1 MCHKI
6 IIFNKNN
13 YRDSRTL
20 ESITQQLMQ
29 PIALQYTTDFITMQP
44 IANKKYNRLHKSK
57 PVCTIKK
64 DSQLVRKQ
72 LHH

>member
-29 PIALQYTTDFITMQP
+29 PIAFQYTTDFITLQP
-44 IANKKYNRLHKSK
+44 IA
-57 PVCTIKK
+57 
-64 DSQLVRKQ
+64 
-72 LHH
+72 

>member
-29 PIALQYTTDFITMQP
+29 PIALQYTTDFIAMQP
-44 IANKKYNRLHKSK
+44 IA
-57 PVCTIKK
+57 IKNTTGCINQNLYVP
-64 DSQLVRKQ
+64 SRKIRN
-72 LHH
+72 